1 MLLIVVIAVSVIV
14 SSFVLFSKPQA
25 PEPII
30 KEIIVPVPGLTIIK
44 APEQKKAEWPDAFPN
59 PRGNWVAMPD
69 GPNLAE
75 GKPVDSGEVTEVY
88 AAVNIVDGSTNTYW
102 ESKGFPAE
110 ITIDLQSVLDIQ
122 TVGIRLNPSPIWEPR
137 KQTFEILVSTD
148 GVAYST
154 AVPETQYEFDP
165 ETGNIVRVDFDST
178 SAQYVRLLF
187 TANTAG
193 RSNGSQAAEIEVY
206 GATND

>member
-1 MLLIVVIAVSVIV
+1 
-14 SSFVLFSKPQA
+14 
-25 PEPII
+25 
-30 KEIIVPVPGLTIIK
+30 
-44 APEQKKAEWPDAFPN
+44 
-59 PRGNWVAMPD
+59 MPD

-110 ITIDLQSVLDIQ
+110 ITIDLLSIQ
-122 TVGIRLNPSPIWEPR
+122 DVRTVGIRLNPSPIWEPR

-154 AVPETQYEFDP
+154 AVPEAQYEFDP
-165 ETGNIVRVDFDST
+165 ETGNIVRVDFDAT
-178 SAQYVRLLF
+178 SSQYVRLLF
-187 TANTAG
+187 AENTAG
-193 RSNGSQAAEIEVY
+193 RSNGAQAAEIELY
-206 GATND
+206 GVTND